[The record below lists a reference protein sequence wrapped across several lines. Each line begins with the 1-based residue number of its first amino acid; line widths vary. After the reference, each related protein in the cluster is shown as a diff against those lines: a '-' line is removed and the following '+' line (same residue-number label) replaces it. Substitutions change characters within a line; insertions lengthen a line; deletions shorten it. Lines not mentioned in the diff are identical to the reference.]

1 MGLGHWTVQFMKP
14 YKYYAGLTSQVGFC
28 ATPLRLD
35 SYNRCQFSCEYCFA
49 STRQGYGR
57 NERLQIGNPTSLLN
71 RLSRVFE
78 GKISSALDEL
88 ISHRVPFQLG
98 GMADPFSRIETDK
111 RVTLEYLKILKEY
124 DYPVIV
130 STKSTKI
137 VDREYL
143 DVITESNI
151 YVRFSITVVDP
162 KLQAKIDRGCPPLEE
177 IAVAAKELHTQ
188 GIPVCFRFQPIIP
201 GHEQYF
207 KDYLAVAYESNV
219 KHISA
224 EFLKCPIDANKK
236 FGKSL
241 KVILDDNPIQRYK
254 DLGALKQGREYILPI
269 TYRAP
274 VLAAMAKETR
284 GKGITFGFAD
294 NDLLLHSD
302 GNACCAASNLYL
314 RDSNYFTANIVSL
327 AKEKSIGER
336 LYFSDFLA
344 GWVPTRAISTYLNSK
359 SRIAVSDSTQ
369 PEWLSYLQEMWVGKL
384 GVFSPN
390 YFDGIEITNEHDEHG
405 LPVFIKTH
413 SKIAELV
420 NLSCTS
426 THPHNRVAEGL

>member
-1 MGLGHWTVQFMKP
+1 
-14 YKYYAGLTSQVGFC
+14 
-28 ATPLRLD
+28 
-35 SYNRCQFSCEYCFA
+35 
-49 STRQGYGR
+49 
-57 NERLQIGNPTSLLN
+57 
-71 RLSRVFE
+71 
-78 GKISSALDEL
+78 
-88 ISHRVPFQLG
+88 
-98 GMADPFSRIETDK
+98 MADPFSRIESVK
-111 RVTLEYLKILKEY
+111 KVTLEYLKILKEY

-137 VDREYL
+137 VEREYL
-143 DVITESNI
+143 DVIAESNI

-177 IAVAAKELHTQ
+177 IAIAAKELHTQ
-188 GIPVCFRFQPIIP
+188 GVPVCFRFQPIIP

-241 KVILDDNPIQRYK
+241 KGILDDNPIQTYK

-274 VLAAMAKETR
+274 LLAAMAKETR

-294 NDLLLHSD
+294 NDLLLNSD

-314 RDSNYFTANIVSL
+314 RDASFFTANIVSL

-336 LYFSDFLA
+336 LYFRDFLA

-369 PEWLSYLQEMWVGKL
+369 PEWLSYLKEMWVGKL

-390 YFDGIEITNEHDEHG
+390 YFDGIEITNELDEHG

-420 NLSCTS
+420 NLGCTS
-426 THPHNRVAEGL
+426 AHPHNKKIQPDYALI

>member
-1 MGLGHWTVQFMKP
+1 
-14 YKYYAGLTSQVGFC
+14 
-28 ATPLRLD
+28 
-35 SYNRCQFSCEYCFA
+35 
-49 STRQGYGR
+49 
-57 NERLQIGNPTSLLN
+57 
-71 RLSRVFE
+71 
-78 GKISSALDEL
+78 
-88 ISHRVPFQLG
+88 
-98 GMADPFSRIETDK
+98 MADPFSRIETDK

>member
-1 MGLGHWTVQFMKP
+1 MKP

-57 NERLQIGNPTSLLN
+57 NERLKIGNPASLQN

-78 GKISSALDEL
+78 GRVSSALDEL

-98 GMADPFSRIETDK
+98 GMSDPFSKLESVK

-130 STKSTKI
+130 STKSAKI

-143 DVITESNI
+143 DIIAESNI
-151 YVRFSITVVDP
+151 YVRFSTTIVDP
-162 KLQAKIDRGCPPLEE
+162 KLQTKIDKGCPPLEE
-177 IAVAAKELHTQ
+177 IAVAAKELHRQ

-201 GHEQYF
+201 GYEHHF
-207 KDYLAVAYESNV
+207 KYYLSVAYESNV

-224 EFLKCPIDANKK
+224 EFLKCPIDANIK

-241 KVILDDNPIQRYK
+241 KGILNGNPIQRYK

-274 VLAAMAKETR
+274 VLAAMAKEAR
-284 GKGITFGFAD
+284 GKGMTFGFAD

-327 AKEKSIGER
+327 AKERSIGER
-336 LYFSDFLA
+336 LCFSDFLS

-359 SRIAVSDSTQ
+359 ARIAVSDSTK
-369 PEWLSYLQEMWVGKL
+369 PEWLSYLKEMWVGKL
-384 GVFSPN
+384 GVFSPD
-390 YFDGIEITNEHDEHG
+390 YFDGIEMTSELDEHG
-405 LPVFIKTH
+405 LPVFIKSH
-413 SKIAELV
+413 SKIVELV
-420 NLSCTS
+420 NLGCTIN
-426 THPHNRVAEGL
+426 HPHNKKVQPDYACA

>member
-1 MGLGHWTVQFMKP
+1 MKP

-57 NERLQIGNPTSLLN
+57 NERLQVGNPASLLN
-71 RLSRVFE
+71 RLKRVFE

-98 GMADPFSRIETDK
+98 GMSDPFSRLESEK
-111 RVTLEYLKILKEY
+111 KVTLEYLKILKEY

-137 VDREYL
+137 MDPEYL
-143 DVITESNI
+143 DLITESNI

-162 KLQAKIDRGCPPLEE
+162 KLQEKIDKGCPPLEE
-177 IAVAAKELHTQ
+177 IALAARRLHTL
-188 GIPVCFRFQPIIP
+188 GVPVCFRFQPIIP
-201 GHEQYF
+201 GHEQCF
-207 KDYLAVAYESNV
+207 KDYLDVACESNV

-224 EFLKCPIDANKK
+224 EFLKCPIDANIK
-236 FGKSL
+236 FGKNL
-241 KVILDDNPIQRYK
+241 IGILNGNPIQRYK

-274 VLAAMAKETR
+274 VLADMAKETR
-284 GKGITFGFAD
+284 AKGLTFGFAD

-314 RDSNYFTANIVSL
+314 KDANYFTANIVSL
-327 AKEKSIGER
+327 AKKKAIGEK
-336 LYFSDFLA
+336 LYFSEFLS
-344 GWVPTRAISTYLNSK
+344 GWVPTGAISTYLNSK
-359 SRIAVSDSTQ
+359 ARIVVSDSTK
-369 PEWLSYLQEMWVGKL
+369 PEWLSYLKEMWVGKL

-390 YFDGIEITNEHDEHG
+390 YFDGIEVTNELDEYG
-405 LPVFIKTH
+405 LPVFIRSP
-413 SKIAELV
+413 SKIVELV
-420 NLSCTS
+420 NLSYAS
-426 THPHNRVAEGL
+426 TLPHNKQMQRTHKTCGFAVR